1 MGWSRLSPRRCGGLC
16 PHLKKSFAGAL
27 LRRWGLH
34 FSGGSPESIR
44 AGRTSPGQSQELP
57 RPLRALACWRVR
69 CGEGMPPLSAQP
81 EGSPSKRKYEASKRE
96 IDCGVRGGG
105 EKLGATGPHF
115 PAIEAAYLIGCTSK
129 GGARY
134 RNRPQDAKTGRNRI
148 APKRPLKRDLKRCKL
163 SGSKRPALWVGM
175 PQNAIQA
182 ATS

>member
-1 MGWSRLSPRRCGGLC
+1 MPLIFASLQLGGNWLQRGWSRAGKKTPIPRRCGGLC

-69 CGEGMPPLSAQP
+69 CGEGMPPLSAQL
-81 EGSPSKRKYEASKRE
+81 EGSPSKRKYEASIRE

-105 EKLGATGPHF
+105 EKVGP
-115 PAIEAAYLIGCTSK
+115 AA
-129 GGARY
+129 
-134 RNRPQDAKTGRNRI
+134 
-148 APKRPLKRDLKRCKL
+148 PLKTTGWCGTDTGIRHLTETPIRMQKL
-163 SGSKRPALWVGM
+163 VETGSRRKGP
-175 PQNAIQA
+175 
-182 ATS
+182 